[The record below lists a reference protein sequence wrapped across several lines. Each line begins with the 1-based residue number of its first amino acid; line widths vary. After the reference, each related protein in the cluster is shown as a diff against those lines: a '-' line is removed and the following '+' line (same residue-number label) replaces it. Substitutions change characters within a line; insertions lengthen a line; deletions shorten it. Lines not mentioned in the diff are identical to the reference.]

1 MIQEELID
9 IISRDMGIDL
19 PPQPD
24 LSALRHAV
32 NEAVNYL
39 IQHDFNRLVN
49 ILYRV
54 DLDEQK
60 LKFLLQENVG
70 EDASLVITNL
80 IIERQQEKIKT
91 RNGFRKSDEN
101 ITDEE
106 RW

>member
-24 LSALRHAV
+24 IPALRHAV

-80 IIERQQEKIKT
+80 IIERQ
-91 RNGFRKSDEN
+91 
-101 ITDEE
+101 
-106 RW
+106 